1 MDKPTRQ
8 SKFQEL
14 TPSQLTQ
21 ITGGGWL
28 EDTINNFLIPR
39 KTIRMVTFS
48 LFKTPLSKDTETLS
62 E

>member
-28 EDTINNFLIPR
+28 EGLQKVFN
-39 KTIRMVTFS
+39 V
-48 LFKTPLSKDTETLS
+48 SKLKLLEW
-62 E
+62 